1 LPPPEEVVETI
12 TTQLHKDP
20 RGSAAYTGTR
30 GRLELLEL
38 ISQDLKKYGGVD
50 VNPREEITLTDGAT
64 EGILLALMAVLEP
77 GDSVILTDP
86 TYLGFAE
93 PIKLLDGNVTRLPVS
108 VEGGFQPDIE
118 KFEEMISKETRA
130 VILLSPDNP
139 TGRVIQKDKA
149 RAIAE
154 LAADND
160 FWIISDDTYRHIL
173 YEGEH
178 VWISKFPEAEE
189 RTITLYTFSKEA
201 SLPGLRL
208 GYAYGPA
215 EVIDAMEKFK
225 QYTSLAPNTISQL
238 AVIRF
243 LSGDT
248 KDRYLKN
255 TVIPTYLER
264 RDAMGKY
271 IEKYLPKAKTVKPS
285 GAFYYFVDMRAYLT
299 PMGMSDEQLSDE
311 LVQEKEVVVIPGSY
325 FGTNGKQHIRMTF
338 VSEPV
343 NRIEQGVKKMS
354 EFFEKKMNS

>member
-1 LPPPEEVVETI
+1 MPPPEEVVETI

-243 LSGDT
+243 LSGET

-255 TVIPTYLER
+255 AVIPTYLER
-264 RDAMGKY
+264 RNAMGKY
-271 IEKYLPKAKTVKPS
+271 IEKYLPRAKTVKPS
-285 GAFYYFVDMRAYLT
+285 GAFYYFVDMKAYLT

-311 LVQEKEVVVIPGSY
+311 LVREKEVVVIPGSY
-325 FGTNGKQHIRMTF
+325 FGTNGKRHIRMTF

-343 NRIEQGVKKMS
+343 NRIEQGIKKMS
-354 EFFEKKMNS
+354 EFFDGK